1 MWYIIVILS
10 VICIAFSV
18 WVRGYYK
25 KQEKSKRVTKDRPP
39 FRTEDVLEE
48 YGKPMKDKEQTTV
61 DFEDAD

>member
-10 VICIAFSV
+10 VICVAFSI
-18 WVRGYYK
+18 WVRAYYK
-25 KQEKSKRVTKDRPP
+25 KQEKSNLGAKDRSA

-48 YGKPMKDKEQTTV
+48 YSKPMKDKEQTAV